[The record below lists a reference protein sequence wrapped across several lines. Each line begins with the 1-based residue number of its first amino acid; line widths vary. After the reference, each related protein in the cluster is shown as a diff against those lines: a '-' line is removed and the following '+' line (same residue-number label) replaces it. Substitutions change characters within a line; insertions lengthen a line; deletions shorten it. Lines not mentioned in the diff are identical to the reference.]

1 MPRTLR
7 WEPPSTPF
15 TLEHVVPLGVTQ
27 RILEHAVRTDRV
39 RRLVRGVY
47 VNTRA
52 VPETPEGRHLQLA
65 LARQLLRPRLIAGD
79 ATAALA
85 WGLELDDPSGA
96 ARGPTSF
103 LRPPGAG
110 ARSERGVDQRVR
122 VAAVPREQRAAH
134 PSGLVVTTVP
144 RVAVDVAAGLD
155 LPAALITVDAAA
167 RMLLQE
173 RVGLARIRAQ
183 QQDRHAIAA
192 ALAPLRAAVQ
202 GATTHLTRRGVET
215 ALAWADPRRE
225 SAAESLSYGHMVIAG
240 LPLPELQVPLH
251 DEQGVMYPDFRW
263 HFAML
268 VGEVDGNVKYQSPED
283 LVAERRR
290 QARIERLGYRVVRW
304 EAAEIRHRP
313 GAVMR
318 RLAGALESGS
328 GLAPAP

>member
-1 MPRTLR
+1 
-7 WEPPSTPF
+7 
-15 TLEHVVPLGVTQ
+15 
-27 RILEHAVRTDRV
+27 
-39 RRLVRGVY
+39 VY

-52 VPETPEGRHLQLA
+52 VPEAPADQHLQLA
-65 LARQLLRPRLIAGD
+65 LAHQLLLPRLVASD

-85 WGLELDDPSGA
+85 WGVELDDPSAA
-96 ARGPTSF
+96 ARGPRSF
-103 LRPPGAG
+103 VRPPGVG
-110 ARSERGVDQRVR
+110 ARSERGPDRRVR

-144 RVAVDVAAGLD
+144 RVAVDVVADLD
-155 LPAALITVDAAA
+155 LPAALISLDAAA

-173 RVGLARIRAQ
+173 RVGLTRIRAQ

-192 ALAPLRAAVQ
+192 ALAPLHAAAQ
-202 GATTHLTRRGVET
+202 GATSHLTRRGVGA

-225 SAAESLSYGHMVIAG
+225 SAAESLSFGHMVMAG

-263 HFAML
+263 RSAML

-304 EAAEIRHRP
+304 EAAEIRQRP
-313 GAVMR
+313 SAVIR
-318 RLAGALESGS
+318 RIAAAFESGA
-328 GLAPAP
+328 G